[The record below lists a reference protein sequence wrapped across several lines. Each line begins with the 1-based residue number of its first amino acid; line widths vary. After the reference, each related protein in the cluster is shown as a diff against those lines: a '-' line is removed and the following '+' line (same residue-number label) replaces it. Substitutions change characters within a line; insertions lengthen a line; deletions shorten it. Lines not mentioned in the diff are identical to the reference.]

1 MTDLRAD
8 APGWRT
14 TLRQPGVAAAL
25 GAALLFGAG
34 TPLAK
39 LLLHSVNPWL
49 LAGLLY
55 LGSGLGLWL
64 YRRLTG
70 APKVHLTRAEMP
82 WLAAAIGC
90 GGVAAPVLL
99 MLGLTRMPASGASLL
114 LNAEGVFTALLA
126 WFAFGENV
134 DRRVAWGMVL
144 IVAGALILGWP
155 GEARFAGVWPALAV
169 LGACL
174 CWALDNNLTR
184 KVALAD
190 ASWIA
195 SVKGLA
201 AAPVNLALAFA
212 LGATLPPWPH
222 VAGAMAV
229 GLLAYGVSLTLF
241 VVGLRHLGTARTGA
255 YFSVA
260 PFLGALLAIALGE
273 PATVPLALAGACMA
287 AGVWLHLT
295 ERHVHE
301 HAHEA
306 LEHTHEHVHDEHHRH
321 AHDGKVQPGLRHSHA
336 HRHTALTHTHPHFP
350 DAHHRHRHGQVRR
363 HAVTTWRLTHAEAPT
378 TPAADP
384 DLATTRLAPGHA
396 FLTGR
401 GRQLLDQHRP
411 AHARIPAAGGG
422 AAFVAAAGHHGAA
435 RIAWRTPVTALHREF
450 AAAAAVDPHRA
461 AALAPGAARH
471 AGRFGQLAH
480 QHGLAATGHAAFT
493 VAAAVALAH
502 EGSAGPIT
510 RL

>member
-14 TLRQPGVAAAL
+14 TLRQPWVAAAL
-25 GAALLFGAG
+25 GAAQLFGAG

-70 APKVHLTRAEMP
+70 APKLHLTRAEMP

-190 ASWIA
+190 ASWID
-195 SVKGLA
+195 
-201 AAPVNLALAFA
+201 
-212 LGATLPPWPH
+212 
-222 VAGAMAV
+222 
-229 GLLAYGVSLTLF
+229 
-241 VVGLRHLGTARTGA
+241 R
-255 YFSVA
+255 
-260 PFLGALLAIALGE
+260 
-273 PATVPLALAGACMA
+273 
-287 AGVWLHLT
+287 
-295 ERHVHE
+295 
-301 HAHEA
+301 
-306 LEHTHEHVHDEHHRH
+306 
-321 AHDGKVQPGLRHSHA
+321 
-336 HRHTALTHTHPHFP
+336 
-350 DAHHRHRHGQVRR
+350 
-363 HAVTTWRLTHAEAPT
+363 
-378 TPAADP
+378 
-384 DLATTRLAPGHA
+384 
-396 FLTGR
+396 
-401 GRQLLDQHRP
+401 
-411 AHARIPAAGGG
+411 
-422 AAFVAAAGHHGAA
+422 AA
-435 RIAWRTPVTALHREF
+435 RP
-450 AAAAAVDPHRA
+450 
-461 AALAPGAARH
+461 
-471 AGRFGQLAH
+471 
-480 QHGLAATGHAAFT
+480 
-493 VAAAVALAH
+493 
-502 EGSAGPIT
+502 
-510 RL
+510 